1 MRVATSRASTGCRRM
16 PGTGTESYVN
26 TGFYFNRGP
35 YGTPF
40 AQGWGMAKFDVA
52 VPFRLPVEHG
62 KVSAC
67 RWHVLGDV
75 IDFQSS
81 LRVEYEIG
89 PGDPSL
95 LDRYRTV
102 AFYYR

>member
-1 MRVATSRASTGCRRM
+1 MCVLIHTHPKSRALDTRNARAWSRVQTL
-16 PGTGTESYVN
+16 EAS
-26 TGFYFNRGP
+26 P